1 MILGSPPRWVKSGAS
16 LPAPIYR
23 VSCKAGI
30 LASGERQPSRP
41 WMAEIY
47 LDRYEALDEVG
58 QGGMAVVYR
67 GTDRVLHRPVAIK
80 VLHPHLSQK
89 MEARARFARE
99 ARVIAKLR
107 HPNVVE
113 VFDYSGEDH
122 ERSFIIQEF
131 VSGETLADFT
141 HGRDPLLPEI
151 GALLVIA
158 VGKALQHA
166 HEQGVIHRDIKPENI
181 MVRKDGVLKL
191 MDFGIAHVTDME
203 HLTMTGAIIG
213 SPAHMSPEQVDGKAL
228 DARTDIFSLGTLFFM
243 ATAGRLPFMADTA
256 SGLLKAIADA
266 RVPDIRTLVRGFPDD
281 LHLVL
286 LKMMAR
292 VPSQRYQSTEGVVG
306 DLEELTG
313 ALGLDTDDKQLS
325 NYFKDPEGYSDRVR
339 VCVAERRLS
348 RARGFIREGAYA
360 MAIRELDVTLAND
373 PDNEEAGKALEKAR
387 SAARRKALSRTSVL
401 AAVMVGAVL
410 GLGLA
415 AYRFLPPLWTRF
427 AEPVEEVQPP
437 AITRLAPPSLE
448 VMVRPRRQ
456 AEEVAAAPV
465 KARPVRVARPGK
477 ADGVVVPKKTD
488 LIPVVIQANPP
499 AVRIEVDNVFKGYGT
514 TGRIL
519 LPKGRRKVRL
529 SHPQCDICRT
539 VEYAVNL
546 DPSNPL
552 KAPLRYS
559 IGYKDA
565 VLKVHGPPGARVL
578 VNGVPRGRTN
588 RALKIPMRQSSSKQ
602 VQVTVREKGSPP
614 LTAQASLSPAGTT
627 VVTVP

>member
-1 MILGSPPRWVKSGAS
+1 
-16 LPAPIYR
+16 
-23 VSCKAGI
+23 
-30 LASGERQPSRP
+30 
-41 WMAEIY
+41 MAELF

-122 ERSFIIQEF
+122 DRSFIIQEF
-131 VSGETLADFT
+131 VSGETLADFVQ
-141 HGRDPLLPEI
+141 GREPLLPEI
-151 GALLVIA
+151 GALLVASI
-158 VGKALQHA
+158 GKALQHA

-243 ATAGRLPFMADTA
+243 VTAGRLPFMADTA

-292 VPSQRYQSTEGVVG
+292 VPSQRYQTVAEVVQ
-306 DLEELTG
+306 DLDELTG
-313 ALGLDTDDKQLS
+313 ALGLDTDDKKLS
-325 NYFKDPEGYSDRVR
+325 GFFKDPEGHTDRVR
-339 VCVAERRLS
+339 ECVSGHRLS
-348 RARGFIREGAYA
+348 RARRFIGESAYA
-360 MAIRELDVTLAND
+360 LAIRELDVILAID
-373 PDNEEAGKALEKAR
+373 PENGEAARALERAR

-401 AAVMVGAVL
+401 VAVLVGSVL

-427 AEPVEEVQPP
+427 AGPPVEVPPP
-437 AITRLAPPSLE
+437 AISRLAPPSQE

-456 AEEVAAAPV
+456 AEEMASAVV
-465 KARPVRVARPGK
+465 KERPARVVRPAKADTTVARK
-477 ADGVVVPKKTD
+477 ND
-488 LIPVVIQANPP
+488 LVPVVIQANPP

-519 LPKGRRKVRL
+519 LTKGRRKVRL

-546 DPSNPL
+546 DPASPL

-565 VLKVHGPPGARVL
+565 VLKVTGPPGARVL
-578 VNGVPRGRTN
+578 VNGIPRGRTN
-588 RALKIPMRQSSSKQ
+588 RPLRIPMRQSTPKQ